1 MNVKNADMLIQRAS
15 NNLNKWGKQD
25 VETLGLAVAE
35 EAGELAQAILQHKH
49 ECGKEDRIYSEA
61 IDLGALCLQVM
72 EHWNGDHIA

>member
-1 MNVKNADMLIQRAS
+1 MNIKNADMLIRRAR

-25 VETLGLAVAE
+25 VETLGLAVAAA
-35 EAGELAQAILQHKH
+35 AGELAQAILQHKH
-49 ECGKEDRIYSEA
+49 EGGREDRIYNEA